1 MAQVNFRI
9 DDDVKQDADALF
21 DRLGMTLSTAITVF
35 LRQSIAR
42 RGLPFEVTEDPFC
55 SPSNQAYLR
64 NWSRLR
70 GRGQQ
75 AKRYFAEMREASS
88 DDEMTLD
95 EINAEIAAA
104 RKERHAREKAL
115 T

>member
-42 RGLPFEVTEDPFC
+42 RGLPFEVTEDPFY
-55 SPSNQAYLR
+55 SPSNQAYLARAIDDVEHGR
-64 NWSRLR
+64 NCHFHELV
-70 GRGQQ
+70 
-75 AKRYFAEMREASS
+75 AL
-88 DDEMTLD
+88 DDESSHPVAKHRRTLRRTPR
-95 EINAEIAAA
+95 A
-104 RKERHAREKAL
+104 KAL
-115 T
+115 A